1 MKEWLKKIS
10 VSLLLAGAE
19 LVLGLL
25 LLIKPVEFTSIV
37 IAVIGALLAVLGG
50 FHLYRYIRLSREE
63 AAKTWKLA
71 SGAGLLIIGIC
82 AIASQRWLVALLST
96 LTTLYGGLA
105 LAGSFMKL
113 QIAVDA
119 LRGKRPFWYLMAVS
133 FVVSVVLAT
142 LLFLQVFNEGSVWVI
157 TGIVLLVTAV
167 LDGVYFFLGRQ
178 KKSPAVQKAE

>member
-1 MKEWLKKIS
+1 
-10 VSLLLAGAE
+10 
-19 LVLGLL
+19 
-25 LLIKPVEFTSIV
+25 
-37 IAVIGALLAVLGG
+37 
-50 FHLYRYIRLSREE
+50 
-63 AAKTWKLA
+63 
-71 SGAGLLIIGIC
+71 
-82 AIASQRWLVALLST
+82 
-96 LTTLYGGLA
+96 
-105 LAGSFMKL
+105 MKL